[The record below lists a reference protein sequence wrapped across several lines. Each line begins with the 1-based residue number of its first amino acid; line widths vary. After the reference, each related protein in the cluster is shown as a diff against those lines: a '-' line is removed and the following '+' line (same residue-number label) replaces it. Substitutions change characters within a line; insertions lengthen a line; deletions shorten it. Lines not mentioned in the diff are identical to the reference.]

1 MARPE
6 PRLPLPTGLL
16 EADRARRH
24 LVRIGRT
31 AAWRGDVAMGL
42 ISLLWG
48 IVALCWMVLALIPV
62 IGITNWLLI
71 PFAAVGAVIAAI
83 GILFTRSE
91 KRGRAKAGLILNGIV
106 IVVAAIR
113 LSMGGGLI

>member
-1 MARPE
+1 
-6 PRLPLPTGLL
+6 
-16 EADRARRH
+16 
-24 LVRIGRT
+24 
-31 AAWRGDVAMGL
+31 MGL

-48 IVALCWMVLALIPV
+48 IFALFWMVLALIPV
-62 IGITNWLLI
+62 VGITNWLLI
-71 PFAAVGAVIAAI
+71 PFAAVGAAIAAI

-91 KRGRAKAGLILNGIV
+91 HRGRAKAGLVLNGIV